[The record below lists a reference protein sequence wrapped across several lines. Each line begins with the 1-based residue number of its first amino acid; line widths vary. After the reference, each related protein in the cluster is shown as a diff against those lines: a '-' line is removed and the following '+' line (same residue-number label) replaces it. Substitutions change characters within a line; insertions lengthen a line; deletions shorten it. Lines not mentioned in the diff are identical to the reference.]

1 MGVREEHR
9 VIWPLM
15 GMQKG
20 QRQDVEVQGACRRGG
35 PGHPSNQGQ
44 LTSQAP
50 TAPPSPR
57 SVRAGLHHVGTQ
69 KAQVKSRDTCRGTRP
84 GPVSRG
90 KAVGRRG

>member
-50 TAPPSPR
+50 TAPPSPVL
-57 SVRAGLHHVGTQ
+57 SE
-69 KAQVKSRDTCRGTRP
+69 QVCTMWEPRRP
-84 GPVSRG
+84 R
-90 KAVGRRG
+90 